1 MNNSV
6 SFVILNAIK
15 FVEQDYEFNYLY
27 SYLITLKN
35 NLAQKI
41 QVFSSN
47 YYRPNEV
54 YYSLINSLKEE
65 TKNINFNINSNNFI
79 PNLNLNLNNF
89 PHVINNINY
98 FLNEKKNHF
107 VNLFFYLII
116 DISQCPQCSNVL
128 KIDLSKKNEIQIS
141 GKSKAQENV
150 SDLIYSSLKISS
162 DEFLICN
169 NCGINN
175 KPKRFKYLLTFPPFL
190 VVSCIG
196 MEIGMKNVDLN
207 INLKNFLYPGIQMNG
222 FYDLFAYIY
231 KENYEYYTVIYQYDG
246 LRMFN
251 SQKLINNDVAK
262 VNDIYAYFIIYKL
275 RN

>member
-1 MNNSV
+1 M
-6 SFVILNAIK
+6 
-15 FVEQDYEFNYLY
+15 
-27 SYLITLKN
+27 
-35 NLAQKI
+35 
-41 QVFSSN
+41 
-47 YYRPNEV
+47 
-54 YYSLINSLKEE
+54 
-65 TKNINFNINSNNFI
+65 
-79 PNLNLNLNNF
+79 
-89 PHVINNINY
+89 
-98 FLNEKKNHF
+98 
-107 VNLFFYLII
+107 
-116 DISQCPQCSNVL
+116 
-128 KIDLSKKNEIQIS
+128 
-141 GKSKAQENV
+141 
-150 SDLIYSSLKISS
+150 KISS
-162 DEFLICN
+162 DEFLTCN

-175 KPKRFKYLLTFPPFL
+175 KPKRFEYLLTLPRFL

-222 FYDLFAYIY
+222 SYDLFAYIY